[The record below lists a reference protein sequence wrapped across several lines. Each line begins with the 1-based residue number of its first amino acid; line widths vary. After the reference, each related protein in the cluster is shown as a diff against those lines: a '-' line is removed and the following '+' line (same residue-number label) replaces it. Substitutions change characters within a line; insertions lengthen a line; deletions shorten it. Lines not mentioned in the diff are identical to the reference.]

1 MSFLAPVAFA
11 LAALIPV
18 IVAMYLLKLRRTEQ
32 IVSSVY
38 LWRRMVRDVEANAPW
53 QRLRRNLLLI
63 LQLLFLAAL
72 ILALARPFTWTE
84 GASGQALILILD
96 TSASMAAVDATPNR
110 LEAAKAE
117 ARQLVDGLP
126 DDARITLITAG
137 DGAQVLVASSQ
148 DRRLAHQ
155 AIDRV
160 HVGTGGGDL
169 TAALELASAV
179 AARQPET
186 EIAILSDGR
195 VTLPERLAVRGR
207 VRYLPLGQSGDNQA
221 ISTLS
226 LEPALGGESMTAF
239 VQVTNYG
246 DAPAQRRLLLY
257 ADGQVV
263 DAYDLEI
270 TPGGQRA
277 VVAGDLPMGTH
288 VLEAQ
293 LTGQDALSLDDAA
306 WAVHRNAE
314 PAPVTLV
321 TDGNLFLET
330 ALAILPGLEV
340 TKVRPEDWEVGRLED
355 WKAGSAGGSGTP
367 ADLPTLQSSNPPS
380 FQSSNLPTFQPSN
393 LPTFQPSNLT
403 IFDACVPITTTLPAG
418 NLLFIAPP
426 RSTAYFTVTGTL
438 DQPLP
443 RPVDA
448 ADPLLAYVDLAE
460 VNVLE
465 AVRMPLP
472 PWARALVMGDVPGDS
487 APLLLAGNVDGRR
500 VAVLAF
506 DLHRS
511 DLPLQVAFPLLLANL
526 TGWLAPGSGSDLPPQ
541 VSPASA
547 VTLSL
552 PPEAESATVTRP
564 DGTAARLLP
573 ESGRVVFADTSQLGV
588 YRVTWGGAGQ
598 NEESGTA
605 PASFAV
611 NLFSPQE
618 SDVRPAETLPLL
630 GVGEEEAAQRPQQA
644 RREWW
649 RPLALAALALLTA
662 EWLVYQRAALV
673 RLWTEMQQT
682 ITSKR
687 KNVKT

>member
-32 IVSSVY
+32 VVSSVY

-96 TSASMAAVDATPNR
+96 TSASMAASDALPNR

-126 DDARITLITAG
+126 DDARITVITAG
-137 DGAQVLVASSQ
+137 EGAQVLVASSQ
-148 DRRLAHQ
+148 DRRLVHQ
-155 AIDRV
+155 AIDEV

-169 TAALELASAV
+169 TAALELASAI

-195 VTLPERLAVRGR
+195 VTLPERLAVKGR

-277 VVAGDLPMGTH
+277 VVAGDLPMTTR

-293 LTGQDALSLDDAA
+293 LSGQDALSLDDAA

-340 TKVRPEDWEVGRLED
+340 TTVRPEDWEVGRLEEGKVGRLEG
-355 WKAGSAGGSGTP
+355 WKAGSAGGSATP
-367 ADLPTLQSSNPPS
+367 TNLPTLQPSS
-380 FQSSNLPTFQPSN
+380 

-403 IFDACVPITTTLPAG
+403 IFDAYVPITATLPAG

-472 PWARALVMGDVPGDS
+472 PWARAVVMGDVPGDS
-487 APLLLAGNVDGRR
+487 APLLFAGNVDGQR
-500 VAVLAF
+500 VAALAF

-526 TGWLAPGSGSDLPPQ
+526 TGWLAPGSGSDLPTQ
-541 VSPASA
+541 VSPGAA

-552 PPEAESATVTRP
+552 PPEAEAATLTRP
-564 DGTAARLLP
+564 DGTTARLLP
-573 ESGRVVFADTSQLGV
+573 ESGRVVFADTTQLGV
-588 YRVTWGGAGQ
+588 YRVTWEGAGQ
-598 NEESGTA
+598 DEEGATA
-605 PASFAV
+605 QASFAV

-618 SDVRPAETLPLL
+618 SDVRPAQTLPLL
-630 GVGEEEAAQRPQQA
+630 GLGEEEAAQHPQQA

-662 EWLVYQRAALV
+662 EWLVYQRAALA
-673 RLWTEMQQT
+673 RLWMEMQQM
-682 ITSKR
+682 IVSKR

>member
-32 IVSSVY
+32 VVSSVY

-63 LQLLFLAAL
+63 LQLLVLAAL

-117 ARQLVDGLP
+117 ARQLADGLP
-126 DDARITLITAG
+126 DDARITVITAG

-148 DRRLAHQ
+148 DRRLVHQ
-155 AIDRV
+155 AIDGV
-160 HVGTGGGDL
+160 HAGTGGGDL
-169 TAALELASAV
+169 TAALELASAI
-179 AARQPET
+179 AARQPDT

-195 VTLPERLAVRGR
+195 VTLPERLAVKGR

-239 VQVTNYG
+239 VQVTSYG

-293 LTGQDALSLDDAA
+293 LTGQDTLSLDDAA

-340 TKVRPEDWEVGRLED
+340 TTVRPEDWKIGRVVDVPE
-355 WKAGSAGGSGTP
+355 SP
-367 ADLPTLQSSNPPS
+367 DLPASHP
-380 FQSSNLPTFQPSN
+380 SNLPVTQSSS

-403 IFDACVPITTTLPAG
+403 IFDAYVPITATLPVG
-418 NLLFIAPP
+418 NLFFIAPP
-426 RSTAYFTVTGTL
+426 RSTPYFTVTGTL

-472 PWARALVMGDVPGDS
+472 PWARAVVMGDVPGDS
-487 APLLLAGNVDGRR
+487 APLLFAGNVDGQR
-500 VAVLAF
+500 VAALAF

-526 TGWLAPGSGSDLPPQ
+526 TGWLAPGSGSDLPTQ
-541 VSPASA
+541 VSPGAA
-547 VTLSL
+547 VAFSL
-552 PPEAESATVTRP
+552 PPEAESATLTRP
-564 DGTAARLLP
+564 DGTTARLLP
-573 ESGRVVFADTSQLGV
+573 ESGRVVFGDTTQLGV
-588 YRVTWGGAGQ
+588 YRVAWGGAGQ
-598 NEESGTA
+598 NQESGTA

-630 GVGEEEAAQRPQQA
+630 GLGEEEGALRPQQA

-649 RPLALAALALLTA
+649 RPLALVALLLLTA
-662 EWLVYQRAALV
+662 EWLVYQRAALA
-673 RLWTEMQQT
+673 RLVKRQT
-682 ITSKR
+682 S
-687 KNVKT
+687 NVKRQT